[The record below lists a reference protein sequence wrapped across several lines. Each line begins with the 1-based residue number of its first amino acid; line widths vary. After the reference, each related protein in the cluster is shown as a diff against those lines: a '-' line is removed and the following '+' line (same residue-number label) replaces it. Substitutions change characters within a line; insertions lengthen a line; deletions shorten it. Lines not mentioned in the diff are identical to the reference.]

1 MWMPS
6 VELFE
11 CGLKFGGQKGGLEPS
26 SNQAGSGEQFKRRKS
41 ISVEGPLF
49 HKQVRPLKKCE
60 EKDRSV
66 RCLDEPPNSYSCIAP
81 SLHVF
86 LTLIRSL
93 ALVAVV
99 VV

>member
-1 MWMPS
+1 
-6 VELFE
+6 V
-11 CGLKFGGQKGGLEPS
+11 K
-26 SNQAGSGEQFKRRKS
+26 
-41 ISVEGPLF
+41 
-49 HKQVRPLKKCE
+49 PLKKCE

-66 RCLDEPPNSYSCIAP
+66 RCLDELPNSYSYIAP

-86 LTLIRSL
+86 FTLIRSL